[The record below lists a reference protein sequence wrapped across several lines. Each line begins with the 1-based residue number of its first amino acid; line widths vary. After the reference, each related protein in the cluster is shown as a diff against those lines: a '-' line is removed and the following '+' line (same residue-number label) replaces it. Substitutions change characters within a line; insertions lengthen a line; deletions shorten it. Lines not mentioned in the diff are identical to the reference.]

1 MTTPDGKRD
10 RQSLALFAK
19 MSQLLKTHPS
29 TVVYNPSAL
38 SLVEFRSHSM

>member
-10 RQSLALFAK
+10 QQSLVLFAK
-19 MSQLLKTHPS
+19 MSQLLKTHP